1 MESKRISLP
10 PERGYD
16 KAYELAY
23 KLAGEHLA
31 KTVDI
36 EEQCRKSGTELQ
48 VKASQKSI
56 VVQYLN
62 CPYLI
67 SVPDG
72 AISPADSD
80 ELVPI
85 RDKLLIIHYFNT
97 AKGTP
102 VTSRLITFRE
112 LPEGNVYFPTFTKR
126 TIRPIVDN
134 FSQQPRLLV
143 TVGEKLGGHKVDYG
157 DAAVTIQ
164 AFSRVPVTLIL
175 WRGDEELPPQG
186 NVIFDANI
194 SDYLPTEDITVLCET
209 ITWRLVRYLRE
220 K

>member
-23 KLAGEHLA
+23 KLASEHLA

-72 AISPADSD
+72 AISLADSD

-102 VTSRLITFRE
+102 ATNRLITFRE

-134 FSQQPRLLV
+134 FSSQPQLLV

-209 ITWRLVRYLRE
+209 ITWRLIKCLRE
-220 K
+220 R

>member
-1 MESKRISLP
+1 MESKSIALP

-23 KLAGEHLA
+23 KLAREHLA
-31 KTVDI
+31 KMVDI
-36 EEQCRKSGTELQ
+36 EEQCRKSGTEFQ
-48 VKASQKSI
+48 ASQKSI

-72 AISPADSD
+72 AISLADSD
-80 ELVPI
+80 EPVPI

-102 VTSRLITFRE
+102 ATNKLITFRE

-126 TIRPIVDN
+126 TIKPIVDN
-134 FSQQPRLLV
+134 FSQQPQRLV
-143 TVGEKLGGHKVDYG
+143 TISQKLGGYKVDYG
-157 DAAVTIQ
+157 DAAVSIP
-164 AFSRVPVTLIL
+164 AFRQVPVTLIL
-175 WRGDEELPPQG
+175 WRGDEELLPQG

-209 ITWRLVRYLRE
+209 IAWRLVRYLKE

>member
-1 MESKRISLP
+1 MESKHISLP

-23 KLAGEHLA
+23 KLACEHLA
-31 KTVDI
+31 KTVGI

-48 VKASQKSI
+48 VTAYRKSI

-72 AISPADSD
+72 AISVVDSD
-80 ELVPI
+80 EQVPI

-102 VTSRLITFRE
+102 ASNRLITFRE

-126 TIRPIVDN
+126 TIKPIVDN
-134 FSQQPRLLV
+134 FSQQPQLLV
-143 TVGEKLGGHKVDYG
+143 KAGEKLGGHKVDYG
-157 DAAVTIQ
+157 DAAITIP
-164 AFSRVPVTLIL
+164 ALPRVPVTIIL
-175 WRGDEELPPQG
+175 WQGDEELSPQG
-186 NVIFDANI
+186 NVTFDANI
-194 SDYLPTEDITVLCET
+194 ADYLPTEDITVLCET
-209 ITWRLVRYLRE
+209 IAWRLVRCLRE
-220 K
+220 R

>member
-72 AISPADSD
+72 AIS
-80 ELVPI
+80 
-85 RDKLLIIHYFNT
+85 
-97 AKGTP
+97 
-102 VTSRLITFRE
+102 
-112 LPEGNVYFPTFTKR
+112 
-126 TIRPIVDN
+126 
-134 FSQQPRLLV
+134 
-143 TVGEKLGGHKVDYG
+143 
-157 DAAVTIQ
+157 
-164 AFSRVPVTLIL
+164 
-175 WRGDEELPPQG
+175 
-186 NVIFDANI
+186 
-194 SDYLPTEDITVLCET
+194 
-209 ITWRLVRYLRE
+209 
-220 K
+220 